1 MVVQDDY
8 ITIKAYKPP
17 PQQIVSGKKR
27 WHEALAEA
35 AQHQPR
41 GSGYLNDEQRECMM
55 RCMAAS
61 RRTFRDVAMSVYGG
75 VFSDVAQF
83 LDGGRRRRSVWQ
95 RAREKLA
102 SSSVANAAGK
112 AMVYRQP
119 HSFSS
124 AFQQETL
131 FDRNHTGDTST
142 LLPCAVIYPNMHPTD
157 RPELLKFLLSAV
169 QQHQAEQPLARG
181 GGLPLLGCT
190 IRSTRHTTLA
200 SILRDLYL
208 QIMAAVASMPVKARG
223 QRKGAQRFRV
233 AAAPQGTLGEVI
245 LAYRM
250 LVDELLTL
258 QQSSSSG
265 AGVGARAGGTAA
277 AAAPVGVKP
286 CPSLL
291 LMFEDVEALNNRLL
305 EDLLRLLA
313 EASESLPARLV
324 FLVSPAFS
332 LAQNLGNGATATLE
346 PSTFIL
352 PPAHVCFEKLLQHL
366 FLDVNLPV
374 MVSGQVLR
382 FFRVTFSD
390 LHSSIITFIRHLDFM
405 LRVHF
410 TQLMSLLCMMPY
422 DLVSEEEAPLMGV
435 AAAVT
440 PAGGGAE
447 RGEESVGEGSHL
459 QEDGRRGGGGG
470 GGKEKTN
477 GNGSHVTQSQ
487 AQVLVLTKAEGG
499 INDSHNLMVLRHLE
513 TLTKNPALRALLAK
527 LMSPSALSSATATA
541 GAAGAGA
548 TAAAGAGSGNSGSS
562 GESVGGDSAFSMGRA
577 DDRTRHFQCL
587 RILVHHQL
595 AGRFELRLGCH
606 LIHQVLQR
614 CHSSSSSSNST
625 NDDRTIRS
633 GSNSNNSKSKSNGAR
648 PPPID
653 MLILLEILLDH
664 ERPQRWEKIEALL
677 WDGMAALSLE
687 GVESLV
693 LAWLELLRVLVDQM
707 PPYVRRFSKAINDW
721 IVRVRDL
728 WLLLKAL
735 GKEVAKQAKRQ
746 QQQQQQQRRKS
757 LKVAAAATASAVT
770 VAAAAGQIDG
780 GGGEGQDAEAAT
792 KAAAEGAAAAAA
804 AAMAATAAEEEEKEE
819 EAHRLMYR
827 TKQQGITIDA
837 QSFLADIISHCTQ
850 TLAQSSSF
858 FKDAFWYRDSQ
869 AIQEVFFAQ
878 PRASAVR
885 ALNDSQSYLRCACC
899 RPGELDPSIPDI
911 CIVYGLYEAH
921 QGRTINLR
929 AWFASFVDVICGQ
942 EEKEGEEE
950 EERGRGILRGR
961 KKFKK
966 ERGMVMGRN
975 LKALWARFLHAV
987 DELEHLGFT
996 RPYGKKT
1003 GDRSKLIFAY
1013 TLLSRKQGEQEQQ
1026 EELLQEV

>member
-17 PQQIVSGKKR
+17 PQQVVSGKKR

-112 AMVYRQP
+112 AKVYRQP

-352 PPAHVCFEKLLQHL
+352 PPAHVCFEKVRDWCSRKYWCLGCDSAHRH
-366 FLDVNLPV
+366 VNLDFTHY
-374 MVSGQVLR
+374 S
-382 FFRVTFSD
+382 
-390 LHSSIITFIRHLDFM
+390 HSLTLSSTPPPSPPPLSP
-405 LRVHF
+405 
-410 TQLMSLLCMMPY
+410 SLPH
-422 DLVSEEEAPLMGV
+422 S
-435 AAAVT
+435 
-440 PAGGGAE
+440 
-447 RGEESVGEGSHL
+447 
-459 QEDGRRGGGGG
+459 
-470 GGKEKTN
+470 
-477 GNGSHVTQSQ
+477 
-487 AQVLVLTKAEGG
+487 
-499 INDSHNLMVLRHLE
+499 
-513 TLTKNPALRALLAK
+513 ALLAAPAP
-527 LMSPSALSSATATA
+527 LSGRESACDGLR
-541 GAAGAGA
+541 
-548 TAAAGAGSGNSGSS
+548 SGPPVFPGHVF
-562 GESVGGDSAFSMGRA
+562 GSAFE
-577 DDRTRHFQCL
+577 
-587 RILVHHQL
+587 HH
-595 AGRFELRLGCH
+595 H
-606 LIHQVLQR
+606 IYPT
-614 CHSSSSSSNST
+614 S
-625 NDDRTIRS
+625 
-633 GSNSNNSKSKSNGAR
+633 
-648 PPPID
+648 
-653 MLILLEILLDH
+653 
-664 ERPQRWEKIEALL
+664 
-677 WDGMAALSLE
+677 
-687 GVESLV
+687 
-693 LAWLELLRVLVDQM
+693 
-707 PPYVRRFSKAINDW
+707 
-721 IVRVRDL
+721 
-728 WLLLKAL
+728 
-735 GKEVAKQAKRQ
+735 
-746 QQQQQQQRRKS
+746 
-757 LKVAAAATASAVT
+757 
-770 VAAAAGQIDG
+770 
-780 GGGEGQDAEAAT
+780 
-792 KAAAEGAAAAAA
+792 
-804 AAMAATAAEEEEKEE
+804 
-819 EAHRLMYR
+819 
-827 TKQQGITIDA
+827 
-837 QSFLADIISHCTQ
+837 
-850 TLAQSSSF
+850 
-858 FKDAFWYRDSQ
+858 
-869 AIQEVFFAQ
+869 
-878 PRASAVR
+878 
-885 ALNDSQSYLRCACC
+885 
-899 RPGELDPSIPDI
+899 
-911 CIVYGLYEAH
+911 
-921 QGRTINLR
+921 
-929 AWFASFVDVICGQ
+929 
-942 EEKEGEEE
+942 
-950 EERGRGILRGR
+950 
-961 KKFKK
+961 
-966 ERGMVMGRN
+966 
-975 LKALWARFLHAV
+975 
-987 DELEHLGFT
+987 
-996 RPYGKKT
+996 
-1003 GDRSKLIFAY
+1003 
-1013 TLLSRKQGEQEQQ
+1013 
-1026 EELLQEV
+1026 